1 MIWFLIKKVRNLV
14 DKIGYIHRYIP
25 RWLKNIL
32 ATAFVFSVLTVIVR
46 ILIGNIESL
55 VGKYEDYAPNIQVVA
70 AKINELMQIDVEEG
84 IYNFLK
90 EFDFTSILE
99 SFLNSLSYL
108 IGNTMLIVLYLIF
121 MLLEEA
127 LFSEKLKV
135 IFSRNEKELSDY
147 TQILRKIDKSM
158 GRYVSLKSLIALM
171 NASLAFIILVIVGID
186 APIFWAFIVFMF
198 NFIPSIGPV
207 LATVFPSLFCLIQF
221 GEFVPF
227 LIVFFGVGMV
237 GVLISSL
244 VEPRLMGNTLNIS
257 PLVTIL
263 ALAIWGSIWG
273 ILGALLSV
281 PITVAMIIILAQF
294 PQTKNLAILLSEK
307 GKI

>member
-1 MIWFLIKKVRNLV
+1 
-14 DKIGYIHRYIP
+14 
-25 RWLKNIL
+25 
-32 ATAFVFSVLTVIVR
+32 
-46 ILIGNIESL
+46 
-55 VGKYEDYAPNIQVVA
+55 
-70 AKINELMQIDVEEG
+70 
-84 IYNFLK
+84 
-90 EFDFTSILE
+90 
-99 SFLNSLSYL
+99 
-108 IGNTMLIVLYLIF
+108 
-121 MLLEEA
+121 
-127 LFSEKLKV
+127 
-135 IFSRNEKELSDY
+135 
-147 TQILRKIDKSM
+147 
-158 GRYVSLKSLIALM
+158 
-171 NASLAFIILVIVGID
+171 
-186 APIFWAFIVFMF
+186 MF

-227 LIVFFGVGMV
+227 LMVFFGVGTV

>member
-1 MIWFLIKKVRNLV
+1 MIWFLIKKARNLV
-14 DKIGYIHRYIP
+14 DKIGFIHRYIP

>member
-1 MIWFLIKKVRNLV
+1 MIWFLIKKVRNLA
-14 DKIGYIHRYIP
+14 DKIGFIHRYIP
-25 RWLKNIL
+25 RWFKNLL
-32 ATAFVFSVLTVIVR
+32 ATAFVFSVLTVVVR

-55 VGKYEDYAPNIQVVA
+55 VGKYEDYAPNIQIVA
-70 AKINELMQIDVEEG
+70 AKVNELMQIDVEEE

-158 GRYVSLKSLIALM
+158 GRYVSLKSLIAFM
-171 NASLAFIILVIVGID
+171 NASLAFVILLTVGID

-227 LIVFFGVGMV
+227 LIVFFGVGTV

>member
-14 DKIGYIHRYIP
+14 DKIGFIHRYIP

-70 AKINELMQIDVEEG
+70 AKINELMQIDVEEE

-127 LFSEKLKV
+127 LFSEKLKL

-227 LIVFFGVGMV
+227 LIVFFGIGTV